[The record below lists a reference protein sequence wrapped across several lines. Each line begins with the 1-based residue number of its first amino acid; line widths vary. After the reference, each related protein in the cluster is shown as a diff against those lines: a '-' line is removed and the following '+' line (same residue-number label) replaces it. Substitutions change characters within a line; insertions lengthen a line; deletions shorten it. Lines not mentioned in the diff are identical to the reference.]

1 MLMSLDPQLCC
12 DPHVIESCNCG
23 VFILAVIH
31 SFIQCSVNMR
41 AELWK
46 VSEVI

>member
-1 MLMSLDPQLCC
+1 MSLDPQLCC
-12 DPHVIESCNCG
+12 DPHVIESYNCG

-31 SFIQCSVNMR
+31 SFIPCSVNMR